1 MRHICIIM
9 LFCYRNKA
17 HGELHQTDFMASW
30 EGYGQVA
37 KAEEDPYPNSRLLVA
52 HRCVN
57 TASWR
62 AFRVWMLFQLSA
74 KKPETFSPSSIITGI
89 STMMHAF
96 TDCEPQD
103 VRTLHDIRYC
113 RSFQST
119 PSDFG
124 AGFAR
129 YGSSSDRL
137 PPIDAVC
144 KGGYNDH
151 NWISGDL
158 CWLSCHKSF
167 DFSASDASCR
177 VVHSRQRVT

>member
-1 MRHICIIM
+1 MRDVQVRHICIIM

-103 VRTLHDIRYC
+103 VRYSTRYSILSLFPIHAFRFWRWL
-113 RSFQST
+113 RSLWLFFRSAT
-119 PSDFG
+119 T
-124 AGFAR
+124 
-129 YGSSSDRL
+129 DR
-137 PPIDAVC
+137 
-144 KGGYNDH
+144 
-151 NWISGDL
+151 
-158 CWLSCHKSF
+158 CHLQG
-167 DFSASDASCR
+167 R
-177 VVHSRQRVT
+177 V